1 MTAEETVEDAVRAA
15 FAAGR
20 PLRFDPKAP
29 KRDRAVRGE
38 LLSARLAD
46 GTRAAALRLVGA
58 HVVGSFAVE
67 GARVDHVIDFLDC
80 SFERPPDLRM
90 ARLVG
95 LRMRGCKVPGL
106 WGRNLRVGSD
116 LVLEAGFTSDGVVDL
131 TDAAVDGTFRL
142 AGAVLRGTGG
152 GHALLAARIRLS

>member
-1 MTAEETVEDAVRAA
+1 MRAA

-29 KRDRAVRGE
+29 ERDRAVRGE
-38 LLSARLAD
+38 LLSSLLTD
-46 GTRAAALRLVGA
+46 GGRTGALRLVGA
-58 HVVGSFAVE
+58 HVVGWLALE
-67 GARVDHVIDFLDC
+67 GAQVDHVVDFLDC
-80 SFERPPDLRM
+80 TFERPPDLRM

-106 WGRNLRVGSD
+106 RGRNLRVGSD

-131 TDAAVDGTFRL
+131 TDASVDGTFRL
-142 AGAVLRGTGG
+142 AGAVLRSRRGD
-152 GHALLAARIRLS
+152 HALLAA